1 VPDRFDQVKR
11 ETGALLLRLI
21 LIARIRKRPSLVALS
36 NKSGAAPATVGK
48 SNLID

>member
-11 ETGALLLRLI
+11 EAGTLFLRLI
-21 LIARIRKRPSLVALS
+21 LIALFS
-36 NKSGAAPATVGK
+36 KSGAAPATVGK